1 VDARRVTPAAVSA
14 ADAMLGGVENR
25 TAVSPVFVGRRQE
38 LAGLTDALDRADD
51 GAPQALLVGGEAGVG
66 KTRLLEEFLAAARR
80 RGAVTAVGGCLEL
93 GADGLPF
100 APFATALRS
109 LHRTLGDAELA
120 AAVAGHEAELARL
133 LPDLKAAHP
142 GDADRTPAGESE
154 NGRARLFELTA
165 LLLERLAAERTVVLA
180 LEDLHWADRST
191 RELLGYLFRSLQGAR
206 LVLVAT
212 YRADDIHRRHPLRP
226 FLAETDRLR
235 TVRRV
240 ELPRLTRAEVRAQI
254 AGIQGVSD
262 PEAELVETV
271 FERTDGNPFFVEE
284 LTENCATCGISDS
297 LRDLLLV
304 RVEALPESAQQVVRL
319 AAQGGSAVEHAL
331 LAAVC
336 PLPETDLL
344 DALRAAV
351 GANVLLP
358 TEDGEGYRFRHALL
372 REAVDDDLLP
382 GEGARLS
389 RRYAQAL
396 EADPGLVRR
405 PEVRATRLA
414 HYWYRGRDA
423 AKALPA
429 VLAASVE
436 ARSRHAFAEQ
446 HQLLERA
453 LGLWDQAPQDVRAAL
468 RPVDHADAYPACAAD
483 TVDAADDSLR
493 FMDLLAETVVAARTG
508 GELDR
513 ALVLARRALELLDER
528 ADPQRAAWFRG
539 QAAILLEDLGRS
551 GGLREL
557 ERAQQVLRGL
567 PPTPV
572 QAQILSL
579 QAGWSMLYHPGP
591 EALATAERAVELA
604 RLTGART
611 AELRSRV
618 VLGVLILESGN
629 TERGLE
635 EMARARDQA
644 LSLGEFGAALNAEV
658 NMAGELAAVGR
669 VTDALTVAEN
679 AARTALE
686 HGRADLCAYALAD
699 QAWVWLSLGD
709 WTRADQL
716 ITEARTHVRAA
727 DARACLEI
735 LTATLALQRGDSD
748 GLETALKTAYDLVG
762 GHPAQPKQPQQAIP
776 LHWLATALHAER
788 GEVAAARAEVDRALD
803 EGFPPGQHR
812 NAWPLLLTAAAH
824 EARVR
829 GLPSADAGRARIL
842 SRLTE
847 SARGLPRP
855 APLWEAHSLLL
866 HAQLARA
873 GGADDPAAWAEA
885 VAVLESLEHPYLLA
899 QARAGRAEALL
910 GASGAGRA
918 DARREVAELLGKAH
932 TAADRLGA
940 RPLVAEVAQ
949 LAARAGVT
957 LGDAGDRAAEQS
969 AAPDPAESFGLTPRE
984 RAVLEL
990 VAAGRSNRQI
1000 AQSLYISPKTA
1011 SVHVSNILAKLGA
1024 AGRTEAAAMAHRL
1037 RLVAPA
1043 GVPAGG

>member
-1 VDARRVTPAAVSA
+1 VTPAAVSA

-25 TAVSPVFVGRRQE
+25 TAVSPVFVGRRRE

-66 KTRLLEEFLAAARR
+66 KTRLLEEFLAAARK

-109 LHRTLGDAELA
+109 LHRTMGGAELA

-133 LPDLKAAHP
+133 LPDLA
-142 GDADRTPAGESE
+142 PAGLAHGDTDRAPAPVSESE
-154 NGRARLFELTA
+154 DGRARLFELTA
-165 LLLERLAAERTVVLA
+165 LLLERLAADRTVVLA

-191 RELLGYLFRSLQGAR
+191 RELLGYLYRSLQASR
-206 LVLVAT
+206 LVLLAT

-235 TVRRV
+235 TVHRV
-240 ELPRLTRAEVRAQI
+240 ELPRLSRAEVRAQI
-254 AGIQGVSD
+254 AGIQGVTEPD
-262 PEAELVETV
+262 HGLAEEI
-271 FERTDGNPFFVEE
+271 FDRTDGNPFFVEE

-304 RVEALPESAQQVVRL
+304 RVEALPERAQQVVRL
-319 AAQGGSAVEHAL
+319 AAQGGSTVEHAL

-336 PLPETDLL
+336 PLPEAELL

-396 EADPGLVRR
+396 EADPEIVRR
-405 PEVRATRLA
+405 PEIRATRLA
-414 HYWYRGRDA
+414 HYWYRGQDA

-436 ARSRHAFAEQ
+436 ARARHAFAEQ

-453 LGLWDQAPQDVRAAL
+453 LGLWDQVPEQVKAGL
-468 RPVDHADAYPACAAD
+468 RPFDHADSYPPCAGAAAD
-483 TVDAADDSLR
+483 ASVR
-493 FMDLLAETVVAARTG
+493 FMDLLAETVDAARVG

-513 ALVLARRALELLDER
+513 ALVLARRALDSMDEQ

-539 QAAILLEDLGRS
+539 QIAVLLEDLGRS

-557 ERAQQVLRGL
+557 ERAQDLLRGL
-567 PPTPV
+567 PPTAV
-572 QAQILSL
+572 GAQILSL
-579 QAGWSMLYHPGP
+579 QAGWGMLYHPGP
-591 EALATAERAVELA
+591 DALATAERAVELA
-604 RLTGART
+604 RLAGARP
-611 AELRSRV
+611 AELRARV
-618 VLGVLILESGN
+618 VLGVLILESGDI
-629 TERGLE
+629 ERGLQ
-635 EMARARDQA
+635 EMARARDRA
-644 LSLGEFGAALNAEV
+644 LSLGEYGAALNAEI

-686 HGRADLCAYALAD
+686 HGRADLCAYALTD
-699 QAWVWLSLGD
+699 QAWVWLALGD
-709 WTRADQL
+709 WGRAEQL
-716 ITEARTHVRAA
+716 IAEARGHARTA
-727 DARACLEI
+727 DARAWAEI
-735 LTATLALQRGDSD
+735 LTGTLALQRGDLD
-748 GLETALKTAYDLVG
+748 VLEAALKAAYDLVG
-762 GHPAQPKQPQQAIP
+762 GHPAQPKQPQQSIP

-788 GEVAAARAEVDRALD
+788 GDVAAARAELGRALD

-829 GLPSADAGRARIL
+829 GLPSADDGREETVA
-842 SRLTE
+842 RLTKTVR
-847 SARGLPRP
+847 SMPHP
-855 APLWEAHSLLL
+855 APLWEGYSLLL
-866 HAQLARA
+866 RAQLARA
-873 GGADDPAAWAEA
+873 EDADDAEAWAEA

-899 QARAGRAEALL
+899 QARTGRAEALL
-910 GASGAGRA
+910 GRGGASRA
-918 DARREVAELLGKAH
+918 ETRREAGELLVRAH
-932 TAADRLGA
+932 ETACGLGA
-940 RPLVAEVAQ
+940 RPLVAEVEA
-949 LAARAGVT
+949 LALRAGVT
-957 LGDAGDRAAEQS
+957 LSAAGDTGGAEHGS
-969 AAPDPAESFGLTPRE
+969 PEPEDPAEAFGLTPRE

-1000 AQSLYISPKTA
+1000 AESLYISPKTA

-1024 AGRTEAAAMAHRL
+1024 AGRGEAAAMAYRL

-1043 GVPAGG
+1043 GTPAGG

>member
-1 VDARRVTPAAVSA
+1 
-14 ADAMLGGVENR
+14 MLGGVENR
-25 TAVSPVFVGRRQE
+25 SALSPVFVGRRQE
-38 LAGLTDALDRADD
+38 LAGLTDALERAS
-51 GAPQALLVGGEAGVG
+51 GGEPQALLVGGEAGVG
-66 KTRLLEEFLAAARR
+66 KTRLLEEFLAAARA

-133 LPDLKAAHP
+133 LPDLAPAGTTKQ
-142 GDADRTPAGESE
+142 ADRAPVGESE
-154 NGRARLFELTA
+154 DGRARLFELTA
-165 LLLERLAAERTVVLA
+165 LLLERLAADRTVVLA

-191 RELLGYLFRSLQGAR
+191 RELLGYLFRSLQSSR
-206 LVLVAT
+206 LILLST

-235 TVRRV
+235 TVHRL
-240 ELPRLTRAEVRAQI
+240 ELPRLTRTEVRAQI
-254 AGIQGVSD
+254 AGIQGVTD
-262 PEAELVETV
+262 PGHELVETV
-271 FERTDGNPFFVEE
+271 FDRTDGNPFFVEE

-304 RVEALPESAQQVVRL
+304 RVEALPDAAQQVVRL
-319 AAQGGSAVEHAL
+319 AAQGGSTVEHAL

-336 PLPETDLL
+336 PLPEAELL
-344 DALRAAV
+344 EALRAAV

-358 TEDGEGYRFRHALL
+358 TEDGEGYSFRHALL

-396 EADPGLVRR
+396 EADPELVRR

-429 VLAASVE
+429 VLTASVE
-436 ARSRHAFAEQ
+436 ARFRHAFAEQ

-453 LGLWDQAPQDVRAAL
+453 LDLWDQVPDEVRAGL
-468 RPVDHADAYPACAAD
+468 RPIDHADAYPPCVGE
-483 TVDAADDSLR
+483 TSGGSLR
-493 FMDLLAETVVAARTG
+493 FMDLLAEAVVAARTG
-508 GELDR
+508 GELER
-513 ALVLARRALELLDER
+513 ALVLARRALGVLDEHE
-528 ADPQRAAWFRG
+528 DPQRAAWFRG
-539 QAAILLEDLGRS
+539 QVAILLEDLGRS
-551 GGLREL
+551 GGQREL
-557 ERAQQVLRGL
+557 DRAQELLRGL
-567 PPTPV
+567 PPTAV
-572 QAQILSL
+572 QAQILAL
-579 QAGWSMLYHPGP
+579 VAGWGMLYHPGSR
-591 EALATAERAVELA
+591 ALATAERAVELA
-604 RLTGART
+604 RMTGART
-611 AELRSRV
+611 AELRARV
-618 VLGVLILESGN
+618 VLGVLTLETGD

-635 EMARARDQA
+635 EMSTARDQA
-644 LSLGEFGAALNAEV
+644 LSLGEYGAALNAEI

-679 AARTALE
+679 AARVALQ
-686 HGRADLCAYALAD
+686 HGRADLCAYALAN
-699 QAWVWLSLGD
+699 QAWAWLALGD
-709 WTRADQL
+709 WARAGRL
-716 ITEARTHVRAA
+716 IDEARSHARAA
-727 DARACLEI
+727 DARGWIEI
-735 LTATLALQRGDSD
+735 LTGTLALQRGEFDE
-748 GLETALKTAYDLVG
+748 LERALKSAYDLVG

-776 LHWLATALHAER
+776 LHWLAAALHAER
-788 GEVAAARAEVDRALD
+788 GDVAAARAELGRALD

-829 GLPSADAGRARIL
+829 GLPSADNGRGEIL
-842 SRLTE
+842 ARLTE
-847 SARGLPRP
+847 AVRTTPRP
-855 APLWEAHSLLL
+855 APLWEAYALLL
-866 HAQLARA
+866 RAQLARA
-873 GGADDPAAWAEA
+873 RGTDDTDAWAET
-885 VAVLESLEHPYLLA
+885 VASLESLEHPYLLA
-899 QARAGRAEALL
+899 RARTGWAEALL
-910 GASGAGRA
+910 GESGAGPA
-918 DARREVAELLGKAH
+918 DGRREAGELLTRAH
-932 TAADRLGA
+932 ETACRLGA
-940 RPLVAEVAQ
+940 RPLAAEAEQ

-957 LGDAGDRAAEQS
+957 LRAGEGGTAERAAV
-969 AAPDPAESFGLTPRE
+969 PDPAESFGLTRRE

-1000 AQSLYISPKTA
+1000 AERLYISPKTA

-1024 AGRTEAAAMAHRL
+1024 TGRTEAAAMAHRL

-1043 GVPAGG
+1043 GAPAGG